1 MGVVFGIESM
11 RRIRDAQNNQ
21 NSRKGLSENLSQD
34 DEIEETYWG
43 TLCISNI
50 QTFLLYQDGMNYN
63 YHFTLFDQGQ

>member
-1 MGVVFGIESM
+1 MGVGFGIESM

-21 NSRKGLSENLSQD
+21 NSRKGLSENLGRD

-50 QTFLLYQDGMNYN
+50 FCCTRIR
-63 YHFTLFDQGQ
+63 

>member
-1 MGVVFGIESM
+1 MGVGFGIESM

-21 NSRKGLSENLSQD
+21 NSRKGLSENLGQD

-50 QTFLLYQDGMNYN
+50 FAVPG
-63 YHFTLFDQGQ
+63 